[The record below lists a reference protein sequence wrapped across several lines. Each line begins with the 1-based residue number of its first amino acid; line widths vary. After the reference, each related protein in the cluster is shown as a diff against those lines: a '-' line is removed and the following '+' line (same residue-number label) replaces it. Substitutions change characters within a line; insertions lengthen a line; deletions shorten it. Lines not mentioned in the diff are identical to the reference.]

1 MLTTLIQ
8 NTVHA
13 AGQKLSDIDAFA
25 VAKGPGSYTGLRI
38 GVSTIKG
45 LCYTL
50 EKPMIAINSLEA
62 MAVQLKD
69 FFGVDTFLCPM
80 IDARRMEVYCAVYQ
94 AVTLKEIEETQAKII
109 DETSFTD
116 LLSQNK
122 MIFFGDGADKCK
134 ATFEGNPNAIFL
146 ETPIN
151 PSARTVG
158 QLAAQAFINKQF
170 EDVADF
176 EPFYLKDFM
185 ATTPRSSMLKGQV

>member
-8 NTVHA
+8 NTTHA

-62 MAVQLKD
+62 MALQIKD
-69 FFGVDTFLCPM
+69 FFGEDTLLCPM

-94 AVTLKEIEETQAKII
+94 SVTLKEVEETHAKII
-109 DETSFTD
+109 DEASFAD

-122 MIFFGDGADKCK
+122 MVFFGDGADKCK
-134 ATFEGNPNAIFL
+134 ASFEGNPNAIFL
-146 ETPIN
+146 DTMIN

-158 QLAAQAFINKQF
+158 KLATQAFINGQF

-185 ATTPRSSMLKGQV
+185 ATTPKKSLFV